1 MEQLNLRATTRRSPC
16 ASTKTQSS
24 QKKITFL
31 KNGSEHALIQELE
44 HYQRCLIIYFLTPS
58 QLIFCSPPSPHQW
71 TTFLNVPHFKN
82 NFVINVCFPKIIHC
96 LVLLGFF
103 QLLIYELILCM
114 WNEIEM
120 KPSQS
125 CPTLYDPTDCSL
137 PGSSLQRILQ
147 ARMLERV
154 AIPFSRGS
162 SLPGDWTW
170 VSHIVGRFFT
180 IWGPRKAIN
189 IVHHLLQLVFLTQL

>member
-1 MEQLNLRATTRRSPC
+1 MCHN
-16 ASTKTQSS
+16 
-24 QKKITFL
+24 QKKPLCLNKDLEQPKKKVTFL

-44 HYQRCLIIYFLTPS
+44 HYQSCLIIYLLTPS
-58 QLIFCSPPSPHQW
+58 QLIFYSPPSPHQQ

-82 NFVINVCFPKIIHC
+82 NFVINMCFPKIIHC

-103 QLLIYELILCM
+103 QLILCM
-114 WNEIEM
+114 WSEIEV

-180 IWGPRKAIN
+180 IWAPRKAIN
-189 IVHHLLQLVFLTQL
+189 IVHHLLQLVF

>member
-1 MEQLNLRATTRRSPC
+1 MVENPPSNAGDRSSIPGQGTKISHAMEQLNLRATTRRSPC

-71 TTFLNVPHFKN
+71 TTFLIVPHFKN

-120 KPSQS
+120 N
-125 CPTLYDPTDCSL
+125 LAMFLL
-137 PGSSLQRILQ
+137 PWSLQLFV
-147 ARMLERV
+147 V
-154 AIPFSRGS
+154 ASQVELRE
-162 SLPGDWTW
+162 
-170 VSHIVGRFFT
+170 GRF
-180 IWGPRKAIN
+180 
-189 IVHHLLQLVFLTQL
+189 